1 MLAPAFDV
9 LREFLYALWDLFL
22 ALPRH
27 LYALTQRRKRLD
39 AFRTLESASLEPL
52 PDALPAPPLQL
63 RHLILSCGDA
73 SGESHSLR
81 LAEILRA
88 RHPDLRLTGFGG
100 TRLAASGME
109 VWKPLA
115 DLNVMGFKD
124 VAAQLPLFFGAVYRF
139 AKAIRLDPPDAVVL
153 VDYPGLNRHLL
164 RIAKRRGIPV
174 IDYIA
179 PQLWAWAPWRVRDF
193 RRADALLTILPF
205 EQDWYRRHGAV
216 APFVGHPMADGLAAN
231 SETWEPPD
239 GEGDW
244 VAILPGSRRREI
256 RENLPLMLE
265 AATKLQAA
273 RPQTRFV
280 LPHQRADVWPLLHEM
295 LESARDRVEVTPVP
309 DRFHGVLRSC
319 IGTWVVSGTASV
331 EVAALGIPSV
341 VVYRMS
347 SRLGAWLAGHAL
359 AVPFVGGANLIAGRE
374 VAPEQVGHTLSPDDL
389 CRDLLQ
395 QLEGSGSHAA
405 REALQSLQTSA
416 FAPGTAR
423 RAALAIEQTLA
434 VDSGPEATL
443 DPTIPRP
450 ESRTAPLS

>member
-9 LREFLYALWDLFL
+9 LREFLYALWDLLL

-27 LYALTQRRKRLD
+27 LYALTQRKKRLA
-39 AFRTLESASLEPL
+39 AFRTLEPAALEPL
-52 PDALPAPPLQL
+52 PDALPQPQGQL

-73 SGESHSLR
+73 SGESHTLR
-81 LAEILRA
+81 LLEVLRA
-88 RHPDLRLTGFGG
+88 RHPQLHCSGFGG
-100 TRLAASGME
+100 SRLAAQGMT
-109 VWKPLA
+109 VWNPLA

-139 AKAIRLDPPDAVVL
+139 AKEIRLHPPDAVVL

-205 EQDWYRRHGAV
+205 EQDWYRRHGAI
-216 APFVGHPMADGLAAN
+216 APFVGHPMADGLAAAQ
-231 SETWEPPD
+231 EAWEGPA
-239 GEGDW
+239 GQGDW

-256 RENLPLMLE
+256 RENLPLMLD
-265 AATKLQAA
+265 AAARLQAQ
-273 RPQTRFV
+273 RPHTRFV

-295 LESARDRVEVTPVP
+295 LAAHPLEVTPVP
-309 DRFHGVLRSC
+309 DQFHGVLRRC
-319 IGTWVVSGTASV
+319 AGAWVVSGTASV

-341 VVYRMS
+341 VVYRMA
-347 SRLGAWLAGHAL
+347 SRFGAWLASHAL
-359 AVPFVGGANLIAGRE
+359 AVPFVGGANLIAGRV
-374 VAPEQVGHTLSPDDL
+374 VAPEQVGHALSPEAL
-389 CRDLLQ
+389 CHDLLQ
-395 QLEGSGSHAA
+395 QLDGAGNAA
-405 REALQSLQTSA
+405 SKQALQALQTSA

-423 RAALAIEQTLA
+423 RAALAIEQTLGLA
-434 VDSGPEATL
+434 PNGKATC
-443 DPTIPRP
+443 DPTIPPP
-450 ESRTAPLS
+450 ETRTAPLS